1 MAYLL
6 MQIICCYLAT
16 LGFGIIVNI
25 PHRALNAC
33 GWVGVLGW
41 LTYLGLK
48 QLNSGTV
55 LANLIAALVIGL
67 SSMIMAKRA
76 KMPMILFN
84 VPSLVPLVPGGQ
96 AYKAVRNF
104 AFGHDLLAINYLVQ
118 VTMIAGSIA
127 MGYFISE
134 LIARTYFKT
143 MSKK

>member
-1 MAYLL
+1 MVYLL

-41 LTYLGLK
+41 LTYLCLK